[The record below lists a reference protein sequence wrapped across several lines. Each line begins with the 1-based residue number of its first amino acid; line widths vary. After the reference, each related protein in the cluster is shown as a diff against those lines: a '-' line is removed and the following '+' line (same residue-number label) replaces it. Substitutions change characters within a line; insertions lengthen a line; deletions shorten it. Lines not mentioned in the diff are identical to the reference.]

1 MLFNVGG
8 CQRADVDGRLIYIVS
23 SRFEAVTTIS
33 SMTRDGLAAWTGI
46 PAVTLRAVDARRV
59 FVNRLIDGRMESPL
73 VVGCFISVV

>member
-1 MLFNVGG
+1 M
-8 CQRADVDGRLIYIVS
+8 
-23 SRFEAVTTIS
+23 TTIS